1 MTCKLSPTVAVT
13 SISLQ
18 DYDSDG
24 VTIARV
30 TVDVEE
36 MNSFRSDDEELKH
49 YIKVHFILTNLSFD
63 GSLAAEYLTDGNH
76 INTIDNY
83 DWYDTWTHQHNT
95 VGQKEDLGS
104 TDEDG
109 RSGCVFNIDIS
120 KLVTSANDGETWSC
134 SNMSFFAYVQIDAQ
148 QMASD
153 YKIAVPEMAG
163 NYTTGVILEDD
174 EPPYDQYGSDAIVLD
189 YRDNQ

>member
-1 MTCKLSPTVAVT
+1 MECKLSPTVVVT

-18 DYDSDG
+18 DYDSGG

-49 YIKVHFILTNLSFD
+49 YIKVHFILSNLDSSSTFSVED
-63 GSLAAEYLTDGNH
+63 SLSPTEALHLSNAE
-76 INTIDNY
+76 
-83 DWYDTWTHQHNT
+83 WYKASTL
-95 VGQKEDLGS
+95 VSKLSGQEEYLGS

-120 KLVTSANDGETWSC
+120 KIVTSANNGETWSC
-134 SNMSFFAYVQIDAQ
+134 SNMSFFAYVQIDAL

-153 YKIAVPEMAG
+153 YEITVPEMAG
-163 NYTTGVILEDD
+163 NYTTGVVLEDD
-174 EPPYDQYGSDAIVLD
+174 EPPYDQYGSDSIVLD
-189 YRDNQ
+189 YRDN

>member
-1 MTCKLSPTVAVT
+1 MACKKYSPTVVVT

-24 VTIARV
+24 ATIARV

-36 MNSFRSDDEELKH
+36 LNSFRSDDEELKH
-49 YIKVHFILTNLSFD
+49 YIKVHFILSNLDSSSTFSVED
-63 GSLAAEYLTDGNH
+63 SLSPTEALHLSNAE
-76 INTIDNY
+76 
-83 DWYDTWTHQHNT
+83 WYKASTL
-95 VGQKEDLGS
+95 VSKLSGQEEYLGS

-120 KLVTSANDGETWSC
+120 KIVTSANDGETWSC

-153 YKIAVPEMAG
+153 YEITVPEMAG
-163 NYTTGVILEDD
+163 NYTTGVVLEDD

-189 YRDNQ
+189 YRDN

>member
-1 MTCKLSPTVAVT
+1 MACKKYSPTVVVT

-36 MNSFRSDDEELKH
+36 MNSFRSDDEKLKH
-49 YIKVHFILTNLSFD
+49 YIKVHFILSNLDSSSTFSVED
-63 GSLAAEYLTDGNH
+63 SLSPTEALHLSNAE
-76 INTIDNY
+76 
-83 DWYDTWTHQHNT
+83 WYKASTL
-95 VGQKEDLGS
+95 VSKLSGQKEDLGS

-120 KLVTSANDGETWSC
+120 KIVTSTNDGETWSC

-153 YKIAVPEMAG
+153 YEITVPEMAG
-163 NYTTGVILEDD
+163 NYTTGVVLEDD
-174 EPPYDQYGSDAIVLD
+174 ERPYDQYGSDSIVLD
-189 YRDNQ
+189 YRDN